1 MEKGDKTG
9 PGRAD
14 REIASRKSSL
24 ENAEK
29 FRPPIS
35 PSSKV
40 APSTTLPLSLS
51 LSPPSASPGGGGS
64 SSSPAAAGLLH
75 HLRRLLNMS
84 ISSNNKKTKR
94 PPPRERAGKSLSRRL
109 NSVEAFFAWGAEVK
123 GAFSIGLC
131 VQLRASDGRRAL
143 DPGLL
148 RDAASEASLLD
159 QPLARAVVCH
169 AASFDP
175 LRPPRLVLAAGAPAP
190 EFAVLRR
197 RGGAHWERELER
209 ACNRPFRSE
218 EVVLPAGAGVGGAT
232 GRGGAVRAQRACSF
246 VLLLRGEDGE
256 GEEGGRA
263 GDGADDGAATDD
275 GGKHHELVVRLHHAL
290 FDGKAAV
297 AFVGA
302 VLRRY
307 EAKIVALEAAEGIAA
322 AVEAAALAA
331 AAAAVGRG
339 GGDGGE
345 GAATPPRTPPLL
357 PPAALSSS
365 PVTPLARWPSAPS
378 TPGAFGGGV
387 GVGGGS
393 RSLSP
398 DPRSPLPLPPPPS
411 PPPSSPFASLPPSSS
426 ALSLRLGPRAF
437 FTRIVANVMLM
448 HKGLALARK
457 GLGLKLPR
465 GGGEQ
470 EEEREEGGKGT
481 GGDRE
486 APVGAPPPPP
496 PLSSPYPPSPPP
508 APPRSEERC
517 AVSTFALSVEE
528 TGAFLLACRCRGSSA
543 NSALAAAALASASA
557 VGGAGGRGGGLSL
570 QTHFDLRGP
579 LGAAGL
585 PTGSPPVGL
594 CSFSEIRWF
603 PRAAFE
609 ARGGDGGG
617 GGGGGGAEAAT
628 EKLWSFAKSYGRSVR
643 DAGRVPAGA
652 GLLQR
657 ICGPWRMMP
666 PLTFRLQVRK
676 GHFTPRA
683 PPGREDKGAKA
694 AGRRERKKDGTFFF
708 EEEKKITDKK
718 KLKKRSFSPFSG
730 RSAHPQGDRRSG
742 EARRGLLQRR
752 RGPVQHREGRP
763 LEPRRGEDV
772 GAARRVARR
781 LALGV
786 RGVVALRPR
795 RLQRGRREQPLLPL
809 SIRLSGPPLPLG
821 FPFLFVLGRVSS
833 CSRSFPGHARALLR
847 RGGAAARPDA
857 HAHRRDGGGEA
868 LPRRD
873 DARRRLVGLQL
884 GRGPREGAGGARG
897 AGAGDGGVGCPGRGG
912 LKKKHFSFGF
922 VFTSIIYFFEKQ
934 KEGAFKP
941 PFLSLLHFEHL

>member
-1 MEKGDKTG
+1 M
-9 PGRAD
+9 
-14 REIASRKSSL
+14 
-24 ENAEK
+24 
-29 FRPPIS
+29 
-35 PSSKV
+35 
-40 APSTTLPLSLS
+40 
-51 LSPPSASPGGGGS
+51 
-64 SSSPAAAGLLH
+64 
-75 HLRRLLNMS
+75 
-84 ISSNNKKTKR
+84 
-94 PPPRERAGKSLSRRL
+94 
-109 NSVEAFFAWGAEVK
+109 
-123 GAFSIGLC
+123 
-131 VQLRASDGRRAL
+131 
-143 DPGLL
+143 
-148 RDAASEASLLD
+148 
-159 QPLARAVVCH
+159 
-169 AASFDP
+169 
-175 LRPPRLVLAAGAPAP
+175 
-190 EFAVLRR
+190 
-197 RGGAHWERELER
+197 
-209 ACNRPFRSE
+209 
-218 EVVLPAGAGVGGAT
+218 
-232 GRGGAVRAQRACSF
+232 
-246 VLLLRGEDGE
+246 
-256 GEEGGRA
+256 
-263 GDGADDGAATDD
+263 
-275 GGKHHELVVRLHHAL
+275 RLHHAL

-322 AVEAAALAA
+322 AVQAAALAA
-331 AAAAVGRG
+331 AAVADGRG
-339 GGDGGE
+339 GGDSGE
-345 GAATPPRTPPLL
+345 GAATPPRAPPLL

-378 TPGAFGGGV
+378 TPGAFGVGV

-398 DPRSPLPLPPPPS
+398 DPRSPLPLLPPPS

-437 FTRIVANVMLM
+437 FTRIVSNVMLM
-448 HKGLALARK
+448 HEGLALARK

-496 PLSSPYPPSPPP
+496 PLSSPSPPSPPP

-594 CSFSEIRWF
+594 CSFSEIKWF

-617 GGGGGGAEAAT
+617 GGAESAT

-694 AGRRERKKDGTFFF
+694 AGRRERKKDEG
-708 EEEKKITDKK
+708 
-718 KLKKRSFSPFSG
+718 LFSS
-730 RSAHPQGDRRSG
+730 
-742 EARRGLLQRR
+742 RR
-752 RGPVQHREGRP
+752 RRKS
-763 LEPRRGEDV
+763 LT
-772 GAARRVARR
+772 
-781 LALGV
+781 
-786 RGVVALRPR
+786 
-795 RLQRGRREQPLLPL
+795 
-809 SIRLSGPPLPLG
+809 
-821 FPFLFVLGRVSS
+821 
-833 CSRSFPGHARALLR
+833 
-847 RGGAAARPDA
+847 
-857 HAHRRDGGGEA
+857 
-868 LPRRD
+868 
-873 DARRRLVGLQL
+873 
-884 GRGPREGAGGARG
+884 
-897 AGAGDGGVGCPGRGG
+897 
-912 LKKKHFSFGF
+912 KKN
-922 VFTSIIYFFEKQ
+922 
-934 KEGAFKP
+934 
-941 PFLSLLHFEHL
+941 